1 MSSETEQKVPLNV
14 DKILAFK
21 LPMSSDYFTWLYGY
35 CEIYN
40 ESQSWTFEDRR
51 LYGKLKSEKNNI
63 IIAAYKWSCSERY
76 ELYYYD
82 SSNYLLDQ
90 LTFNDKDELL
100 GFLSQLK

>member
-21 LPMSSDYFTWLYGY
+21 FPTPSDYFTWLRGY
-35 CEIYN
+35 CETYT

-51 LYGKLKSEKNNI
+51 LYGKLRSEKNNI
-63 IIAAYKWSCSERY
+63 IIAAYKWSRSEWY

-82 SSNYLLDQ
+82 SSNYILDQ
-90 LTFNDKDELL
+90 RTIEDKDELL
-100 GFLSQLK
+100 LMLSQLK